1 MVIRML
7 KSLLIASALVAC
19 LFSTVVA
26 EEVRPTV
33 IVVPEVKIRGA
44 NITLGDIANII
55 YEGEDKA
62 TRIVEL
68 REIPLGEA
76 PTPKGRL
83 TLAGAKIIQAIED
96 AGIKRESIGYSI
108 PHTVVVERLGRSI
121 DAAELLPV
129 VRDKLAA
136 EADYDLQ
143 VREVVLKNG
152 QVVPVG
158 ESEYEVQILGKPQGG
173 KIPVRV
179 AAYVEKEPAARFLAT
194 AIVDDWRE
202 VPVLKRNIERG
213 MLISADDVELV
224 RLNLFN
230 QPRDVASDTEEVVG
244 RRVKT
249 RLRAGD
255 VVRKTTIDIPPT
267 ITRGKQVTMTFQKGI
282 FKATALGQALDD
294 GLEGEFIRLKNVDSK
309 KVLRAKIVSK
319 DEVIVVGQ

>member
-1 MVIRML
+1 MFL
-7 KSLLIASALVAC
+7 KLLISVSVLLGSFLSSA
-19 LFSTVVA
+19 VA
-26 EEVRPTV
+26 EEDVRPTV

-55 YEGEDKA
+55 YEGKDKVE
-62 TRIVEL
+62 RIHAL

-83 TLAGAKIIQAIED
+83 TLAGAKIIDAIED
-96 AGIKRESIGYSI
+96 AGIKRETIGYSI
-108 PHTVVVERLGRSI
+108 PHSVIVERLGRSI

-136 EADYDLQ
+136 DADYDLQ

-152 QVVPVG
+152 QIVPIG
-158 ESEYEVQILGKPQGG
+158 ESEYDVQILGKPQAG
-173 KIPVRV
+173 KIPVRI
-179 AAYVEKEPAARFLAT
+179 AAFVEKEPAARFLAT

-202 VPVLKRNIERG
+202 VPVLKRSVERG
-213 MLISADDVELV
+213 MLISADDIELV

-230 QPRDVASDTEEVVG
+230 QPKDVASDTQEVVG

-267 ITRGKQVTMTFQKGI
+267 ISRGKQVTMTFQKGM
-282 FKATALGQALDD
+282 FKATALGLALDD

-309 KVLRAKIVSK
+309 KILRAKIVSK
-319 DEVIVVGQ
+319 DEVIVVSQ